1 MLSDHPNLTLAAL
14 KLKHAEDPLKFG
26 LALGNMRYLL
36 AEVLKGLAYMH
47 SLHIVHRDVKASNI
61 LVRFH
66 CQHENLLWCTC
77 THKYTVCVCDFDAAV
92 ELGPD
97 NALLPIS
104 QSSKVQLC
112 FFQHAVCLFILY
124 VVIMNVIVA
133 MKIFSLL
140 KELQ

>member
-1 MLSDHPNLTLAAL
+1 MLSDHPDLTLAAL
-14 KLKHAEDPLKFG
+14 KKTHSEDPRQFG

-47 SLHIVHRDVKASNI
+47 DLHIVHRDVKASNI

-92 ELGPD
+92 ELGED
-97 NALLPIS
+97 DEMLPIS
-104 QSSKVQLC
+104 QSNQVCSLIAECISTFMQL
-112 FFQHAVCLFILY
+112 
-124 VVIMNVIVA
+124 
-133 MKIFSLL
+133 
-140 KELQ
+140 E